1 MSTDGNQP
9 ADYAD
14 TPQGWAQRWQVELA
28 AAREALSKWH
38 EQGRKIVRR
47 FRDERGAE
55 KDGDTRW
62 NLFTS
67 NVQTQKATLYGQ
79 VPRVSV
85 SRRFADADDD
95 VARVAA
101 DMLERILNSDIERD
115 SDTFAQALEYA
126 LLDRLLPGFGLARVR
141 YEAEFETLPGTPPK
155 LDPMTGAVLA
165 PAVPPVE
172 RKSYEGVE
180 TDYVHWQDVL
190 WSPARV
196 WHEVRWL
203 AFRAEMQ
210 QREFDARF
218 RTADGKSLWGSMPK
232 LGRAQDDA
240 DAKSQPWDRVEVWEV
255 WDKDTRRVFWC
266 VEGYSAVLD
275 TKDDPYGLDGFFPC
289 PRPLLANMT
298 TDKVVPRPDFV
309 LAQDLYNQIDNLCTR
324 IKLLEDA
331 IRVAGVYDKSSGAD
345 LGRLLNGDAAN
356 TLIPVDNWAAFAEK
370 GGIRGVIDWMPLE
383 QVVAAITSLSG
394 RVREAQDQL
403 YQVTG
408 MADIMRGASDPRET
422 AAAQGIKARF
432 GSVRLQEMQAEVAR
446 FASDIQR
453 LKAQLIAKLY
463 DVQSIL
469 TQANAVHTFDAQLA
483 PQAAQLIQERFAT
496 YRIEVKPEAVSLQD
510 FAALKSER
518 MELLAGI
525 STFLQAMAP
534 LAQQVPGSAPFL
546 MQMLKWSVSGLRGA
560 SGIEGVLDR
569 AITAAEQA
577 QKQAESA
584 PPKPPPPDPKLLSQQ
599 LKGQQ
604 ELQKVQA
611 ELQADLQRTA
621 AEVQANAAKERQQME
636 FNVREAAG
644 KAAVSQANRVLAK
657 PEGGLT

>member
-1 MSTDGNQP
+1 MVQE
-9 ADYAD
+9 ADVQD
-14 TPQGWAQRWQVELA
+14 TPQGWAQRWATELST
-28 AAREALSKWH
+28 ARETLSKWH
-38 EQGRKIVRR
+38 EQGRRIVKR
-47 FRDERGAE
+47 FRDEREAD

-67 NVQTQKATLYGQ
+67 NVQTQVATLYGQ

-85 SRRFADADDD
+85 SRRFADANDD

-101 DMLERILNSDIERD
+101 DMLERILNSDIEKD

-141 YEAEFETLPGTPPK
+141 YVAEFETPPQTPPI
-155 LDPMTGAVLA
+155 LDEATGAELA
-165 PAVPPVE
+165 PAVQPPD
-172 RKSYEGVE
+172 RKVSECVE
-180 TDYVHWQDVL
+180 TDYCHWQDVL
-190 WSPARV
+190 WGHARV
-196 WHEVRWL
+196 WHEVPWL

-210 QREFDARF
+210 QRKFDARF
-218 RTADGKSLWGSMPK
+218 KTADGKSLWGSMPK
-232 LGRAQDDA
+232 MGRPTDDA
-240 DAKSQPWDRVEVWEV
+240 DKKAQPGDTVEVWEI
-255 WDKDTRRVFWC
+255 WDKETRQVHWY
-266 VEGYSAVLD
+266 VEGFATVLD
-275 TKDDPYGLDGFFPC
+275 TKADTYGLDGFFPC
-289 PRPLLANMT
+289 PRPMLANMT

-331 IRVAGVYDKSSGAD
+331 IRVAGVYDKSAGTD
-345 LGRLLNGDAAN
+345 VGRLVNGAASN
-356 TLIPVDNWAAFAEK
+356 TLIPIDNWAAFAEK
-370 GGIRGVIDWMPLE
+370 GGVRGVIDWLPLE
-383 QVVAAITSLSG
+383 QVVSAITALSG
-394 RVREAQDQL
+394 RVREAQDAL

-432 GSVRLQEMQAEVAR
+432 GSVRLQKLQDEVAR
-446 FASDIQR
+446 FASEIQR
-453 LKAQLIAKLY
+453 LKAQLIGKLY

-469 TQANAVHTFDAQLA
+469 TQANAEHSFDAAVA
-483 PQAAQLIQERFAT
+483 PQAAQLLQERLAM
-496 YRIEVKPEAVSLQD
+496 YRVEVKPEAVSLTD

-518 MELLAGI
+518 MELLTGI
-525 STFLQAMAP
+525 STFLQAMGP

-577 QKQAESA
+577 AKQAQGQ
-584 PPKPPPPDPKLLSQQ
+584 PGKPPPPDPKLLAQQ

-604 ELQKVQA
+604 EIQKVQA
-611 ELQADLQRTA
+611 ELEADLTRTQ
-621 AEVQANAAKERQQME
+621 AEVQANAQKERTQAE
-636 FNVREAAG
+636 WNTREAAG
-644 KAAVSQANRVLAK
+644 KAAIAQANRVVGR
-657 PEGGLT
+657 PDGGLT